1 MFSLTASVAARSNA
15 LFSQLNW
22 TTSDGEVEVR
32 ISYSQSQVLRLV
44 ILPETTTRKVGHGNF
59 EFLVPRGY
67 ATDVTVNC
75 DVTGLWAVVNTAG
88 LCCRGRLEQQDN
100 AHWDT
105 TLKHNVI
112 GTLRTAR
119 TFLPLLRNKKGRL
132 LTLGMDVSRP
142 DADAHSGLVAYI
154 AARYAVEGAS
164 VALRHEIAAQD
175 VRVITLH
182 PEGLSTEKLFG
193 VPSIGNTIN
202 QDTVVELGLSNNKYV
217 EYDVSVLPSQAIRV
231 IEEALLSKTPQ
242 DSYRLLPHTGLKS
255 LAFSLRGVPEKL
267 MCANAKNRHT

>member
-1 MFSLTASVAARSNA
+1 MGDR
-15 LFSQLNW
+15 
-22 TTSDGEVEVR
+22 
-32 ISYSQSQVLRLV
+32 LRL
-44 ILPETTTRKVGHGNF
+44 KVTAQ
-59 EFLVPRGY
+59 LSRRR
-67 ATDVTVNC
+67 
-75 DVTGLWAVVNTAG
+75 LWAVVNTAG

-132 LTLGMDVSRP
+132 LTVGMDVSRP
-142 DADAHSGLVAYI
+142 DAAAQSGLVAYT

-217 EYDVSVLPSQAIRV
+217 EYDVSVLPTQAIRV

-242 DSYRLLPHTGLKS
+242 DSYRLLPQTGLKS

-267 MCANAKNRHT
+267 MCVNTKKRHT